1 MKAVSPNHRRSGLQ
15 RRKIFARL
23 ALFFG
28 LPLGLA
34 ACGTFGDDTPPGPC
48 PQAVIVQDASRQV
61 KFQGSGRDLTDV
73 LFETR
78 LDGAPQLI
86 CDYDDDAIE
95 ATMRV
100 RFFVARGPADQQRQA
115 RIDYFVAIA
124 RQPDLR
130 VVAREQFSL
139 AVPFEGNRTQVAV
152 TEELEPRIPISSGQN
167 GASYKV
173 FVGLALSPA
182 ELEYNR
188 ANR

>member
-1 MKAVSPNHRRSGLQ
+1 M
-15 RRKIFARL
+15 
-23 ALFFG
+23 
-28 LPLGLA
+28 
-34 ACGTFGDDTPPGPC
+34 
-48 PQAVIVQDASRQV
+48 
-61 KFQGSGRDLTDV
+61 
-73 LFETR
+73 
-78 LDGAPQLI
+78 
-86 CDYDDDAIE
+86 
-95 ATMRV
+95 
-100 RFFVARGPADQQRQA
+100 
-115 RIDYFVAIA
+115 AIA

-152 TEELEPRIPISSGQN
+152 TEELEPRIPIESGQN